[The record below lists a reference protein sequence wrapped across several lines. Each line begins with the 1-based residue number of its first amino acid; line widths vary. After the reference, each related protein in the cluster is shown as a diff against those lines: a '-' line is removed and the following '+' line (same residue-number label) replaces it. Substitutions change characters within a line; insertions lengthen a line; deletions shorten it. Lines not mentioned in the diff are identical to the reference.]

1 MLIEI
6 NPVFTMITITLF
18 QVIQDISS
26 IFLQVSNIRLSII
39 SGIELK
45 LVCLLDYMSP
55 QIWKYIKTE
64 IAFFFCTERLN
75 KDEYIAYSK

>member
-26 IFLQVSNIRLSII
+26 IFLQVSNIRLSNI

-64 IAFFFCTERLN
+64 IAFFFFFAQ
-75 KDEYIAYSK
+75 KD